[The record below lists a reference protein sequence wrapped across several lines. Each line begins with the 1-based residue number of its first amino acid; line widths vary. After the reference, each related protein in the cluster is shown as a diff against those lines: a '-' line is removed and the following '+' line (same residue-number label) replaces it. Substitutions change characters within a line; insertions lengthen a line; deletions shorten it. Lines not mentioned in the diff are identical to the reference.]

1 MIGSRHS
8 LASSTFFLVQHGALC
23 VCVSFTDTYEMT
35 LMISAQSVPKTSHPS
50 FDNDPQCSVKKTEEG
65 GLEKHLWDLPHIEHH
80 QSTTTRVNRQISHS
94 VTASLSLEI
103 MALKV

>member
-23 VCVSFTDTYEMT
+23 VCVRFTDTYEMT
-35 LMISAQSVPKTSHPS
+35 LMISAQSVPKTSRPS

-80 QSTTTRVNRQISHS
+80 RQPCEQTNIPRLLSDNIS
-94 VTASLSLEI
+94 L
-103 MALKV
+103 